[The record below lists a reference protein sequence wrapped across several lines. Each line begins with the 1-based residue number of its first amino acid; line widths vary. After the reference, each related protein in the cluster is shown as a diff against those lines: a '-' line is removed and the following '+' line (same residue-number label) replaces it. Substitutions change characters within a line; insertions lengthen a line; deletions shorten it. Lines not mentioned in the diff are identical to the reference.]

1 MLEKVNA
8 SISEVTK
15 TEIVLPSHTNSL
27 SGVFGG
33 VIMSWMDIAAA
44 ISASRH
50 SKRMVVT
57 ASVDALHFEAPVYM
71 GWVVNL
77 KSKVNYVGRTS
88 MEVGV
93 RIDAENPQTGEVF
106 KTAKA
111 YMTFVAIDDHRHPI
125 QVPGLKLETEIDL
138 RRFEEGKKR
147 KELRIKN
154 KDQI

>member
-1 MLEKVNA
+1 MQKVN
-8 SISEVTK
+8 SSVSEVTK

-27 SGVFGG
+27 LSIFGG
-33 VIMSWMDIAAA
+33 VIMSWVDIAAA

-50 SKRMVVT
+50 SKRVVVT
-57 ASVDALHFEAPVYM
+57 ASVDALHFEAPVYV
-71 GWVVNL
+71 GWVVSL

-93 RIDAENPQTGEVF
+93 RVDAENTQTGQTF

-111 YMTFVAIDDHRHPI
+111 YMTFVAIDEQGQPVE
-125 QVPGLKLETEIDL
+125 VPGLKLETETDI
-138 RRFEEGKKR
+138 RRFKEGKQR

-154 KDQI
+154 KR